1 MKAGLRPNGCILYP
15 LSRWLKKTV
24 QKHALANALNEC
36 VNVHQS
42 QPMFQSL
49 TFVPAPAEHVF
60 KFRHI
65 PNAKIVAE
73 QTYIGDYAV
82 THIHMHVKHTARGLC
97 AALKGVI
104 G

>member
-1 MKAGLRPNGCILYP
+1 MNCADDCPMP
-15 LSRWLKKTV
+15 LSVWLKKTV
-24 QKHALANALNEC
+24 QKHAVANALNEC

-42 QPMFQSL
+42 QPTFKSL
-49 TFVPAPAEHVF
+49 TFVPASAEHVF

-82 THIHMHVKHTARGLC
+82 THIHMHVKHAARGLC

>member
-1 MKAGLRPNGCILYP
+1 MNCADGCPMP
-15 LSRWLKKTV
+15 LSVWLKKTV
-24 QKHALANALNEC
+24 QKHAVANALNEC

-42 QPMFQSL
+42 QPTFKSL
-49 TFVPAPAEHVF
+49 TFVPASAEHVF

-73 QTYIGDYAV
+73 QADIGDYAV
-82 THIHMHVKHTARGLC
+82 THIHMYVKHAARGLC

>member
-1 MKAGLRPNGCILYP
+1 MNCADDCPMP
-15 LSRWLKKTV
+15 LSVWLKKTV
-24 QKHALANALNEC
+24 QKHAVANALNKC

-42 QPMFQSL
+42 QPAFQSTAL
-49 TFVPAPAEHVF
+49 VPASTKHVL

-65 PNAKIVAE
+65 PNAKIIAE
-73 QTYIGDYAV
+73 QTNIGDYAV
-82 THIHMHVKHTARGLC
+82 THIHMYVKHAARGLC